1 MAKKIDQ
8 LVRRHQANVQKLQK
22 ATADVETSAK
32 EIADFHAIPPADP
45 KPLKSA
51 NKKAEPQPAE

>member
-8 LVRRHQANVQKLQK
+8 LVRRQQANVARLQK
-22 ATADVETSAK
+22 ATADVEAGAK
-32 EIADFHAIPPADP
+32 EIADALAIPPADP

-51 NKKAEPQPAE
+51 NPKTEKPAE